1 MFCFIALITS
11 SSPCLKDQFA
21 INNNFSSSYYC
32 TQDSGLQLGD
42 PAPLNSLSLW
52 TCCFLYIFCCTANH
66 NILHTFS
73 EAKNSIP
80 LAISQANPKSCFGL
94 NEL

>member
-52 TCCFLYIFCCTANH
+52 TCCFCIYFAVLQTITYYIPF
-66 NILHTFS
+66 L
-73 EAKNSIP
+73 K
-80 LAISQANPKSCFGL
+80 PKTPSR
-94 NEL
+94 